1 MRGAAAIATLVALS
15 GCTAT
20 TPATLGTCDATLVD
34 SSLVRTLRFA
44 SLEAGGAS
52 DGFDLDEHV
61 SGSSDPIGCRHADFV
76 APDGREGI
84 DNEIAR
90 LVPLIE
96 SQAGGVTLDSILET
110 AINDGQLLIGIELLG
125 VDDPWNDD
133 CVTVRTRPLTGTP
146 SLGTDGHVEVGQ
158 TFDAQP
164 MAEQTLI
171 EGARLVDGVVDVGPA
186 PITIP
191 VAILDARF
199 TLHIR
204 AGYMHIERHEDGV
217 WTGRLGGGISIAE
230 MVSIAQGLNIRAEL
244 MSTVMALL
252 TSHADLRSDPES
264 RTCDEIS
271 ATLVFESVTAFVYD

>member
-1 MRGAAAIATLVALS
+1 VRAALGAALLLALA
-15 GCTAT
+15 GCTAS
-20 TPATLGTCDATLVD
+20 TPATQGTCDATLVD

-44 SLEAGGAS
+44 SIEMGGTS
-52 DGFDLDEHV
+52 DGFDLDDHV
-61 SGSSDPIGCRHADFV
+61 SASSDPVGCRHADF
-76 APDGREGI
+76 ASADGRMGI

-110 AINDGQLLIGIELLG
+110 AVNDGQLLIGIELLG
-125 VDDPWNDD
+125 VDDPMNDD
-133 CVTVRTRPLTGTP
+133 CVTVRTRPLVGTP
-146 SLGTDGHVEVGQ
+146 SLGTDGRVEIGQ

-186 PITIP
+186 PITLP

-204 AGYMHIERHEDGV
+204 AGYMHIERHEDGT
-217 WTGRLGGGISIAE
+217 WSGRLGGGISIEE
-230 MVSIAQGLNIRAEL
+230 MVSIAQGLNIRPEL

-252 TSHADLRSDPES
+252 TSHADLRSDPEARS
-264 RTCDEIS
+264 CDEIS
-271 ATLVFESVTAFVYD
+271 ATLLFESVTAFVYD